1 MMRDSSKNLHQKPG
15 LTDVGLVKCVVT
27 S

>member
-1 MMRDSSKNLHQKPG
+1 MRDSSKILHQKPG